1 MGIHKGTK
9 LTDNP
14 KNKEIKVR
22 IDESTSKKL
31 DFLTKKKSMTKSDI
45 VRMGIE
51 IQYDREKQSVTTLDK

>member
-14 KNKEIKVR
+14 KSKEVKVR
-22 IDESTSKKL
+22 IDEITSEKL
-31 DFLTKKKSMTKSDI
+31 DFLTKRKSATKSDI

-51 IQYDREKQSVTTLDK
+51 IQYDKEKE

>member
-9 LTDNP
+9 LTNNP

-22 IDESTSKKL
+22 IDENTSEKL
-31 DFLTKKKSMTKSDI
+31 DFLAKKKSVTKSDI

-51 IQYDREKQSVTTLDK
+51 IQYDKEKE